1 VNDPQ
6 PPTALTAEVPHGTR
20 MVPDDS
26 ERTWDGPATTVRELT
41 TDAEWDAAV
50 PLLGQLWSDAD
61 PAFIRS
67 WREED
72 DYRLFGLSVVDGG
85 TNSADGTNGADG
97 VDGVSGADDVDGS
110 NGDPDTLVGVV
121 GVSIQR
127 VLHHRRHAWV
137 HDLVVDE
144 PRRSE
149 GLGAELLA
157 FVERWADERD
167 CEYVALAN
175 RLDNEGALSF
185 YEAEGMERWGYVVEQ
200 EL

>member
-1 VNDPQ
+1 
-6 PPTALTAEVPHGTR
+6 
-20 MVPDDS
+20 MVPGDETADTGHDP
-26 ERTWDGPATTVRELT
+26 ETDPATTVREVT

-50 PLLGQLWSDAD
+50 PLLRQLWSDAD
-61 PAFIRS
+61 PEFVRS

-72 DYRLFGLSVVDGG
+72 DYHLFGLFAGG
-85 TNSADGTNGADG
+85 APTGAG
-97 VDGVSGADDVDGS
+97 M
-110 NGDPDTLVGVV
+110 LVGVV
-121 GVSIQR
+121 GVSVQR

-144 PRRSE
+144 PRRSS
-149 GLGAELLA
+149 GVGTELLA

-175 RLDNEGALSF
+175 RLDNEDALSF
-185 YEAEGMERWGYVVEQ
+185 YEAAGMERWGYVVEQ